1 MCNEFMY
8 QFVYVCVPFSLVRKG
23 VACPS
28 LESFKKRIKP
38 MLCMMHYAPQD
49 PGPDDL
55 LKSVFDL

>member
-1 MCNEFMY
+1 MY
-8 QFVYVCVPFSLVRKG
+8 QLVYVCVPFSLVRKG

-38 MLCMMHYAPQD
+38 MLCMMHYSPQD